1 MLAIE
6 HEVLPVEKEILLFTI
21 PESADSLRISRS
33 TLYRLIASGDIET
46 ITVRGIQRIRPI
58 ALQRFV
64 ENQQRVQRERVVNFS

>member
-1 MLAIE
+1 LLAIE
-6 HEVLPVEKEILLFTI
+6 HEVLPMEKEILLFTI

-33 TLYRLIASGDIET
+33 TLYRLIAAGDIET
-46 ITVRGIQRIRPI
+46 VTVRGIQRIRPI

>member
-1 MLAIE
+1 MQNQN
-6 HEVLPVEKEILLFTI
+6 LLFTI
-21 PESADSLRISRS
+21 PESAAALRISRS
-33 TLYRLIASGDIET
+33 TIYRLISSGDIET

>member
-1 MLAIE
+1 MQNQN
-6 HEVLPVEKEILLFTI
+6 LLFTI
-21 PESADSLRISRS
+21 PESAVTLRISRS
-33 TLYRLIASGDIET
+33 TIYRLIASGDIET

>member
-6 HEVLPVEKEILLFTI
+6 REVLLMQNQNLLFTI
-21 PESADSLRISRS
+21 PESAVSLRISRS

-46 ITVRGIQRIRPI
+46 ITVRGLQRIRPI

-64 ENQQRVQRERVVNFS
+64 EKQERSQRERVVNFS

>member
-1 MLAIE
+1 M
-6 HEVLPVEKEILLFTI
+6 EKEILLFTI

-33 TLYRLIASGDIET
+33 TLYRLIASGDVET
-46 ITVRGIQRIRPI
+46 ISIRGVQRIRPI

>member
-1 MLAIE
+1 LLAVDR
-6 HEVLPVEKEILLFTI
+6 EVLLMQNQNLLFTI
-21 PESADSLRISRS
+21 PESAVSLRISRS

-46 ITVRGIQRIRPI
+46 ITVRGLQRIRPI

>member
-1 MLAIE
+1 M
-6 HEVLPVEKEILLFTI
+6 EKEILLFTI

>member
-1 MLAIE
+1 MQNQS
-6 HEVLPVEKEILLFTI
+6 LLFTI
-21 PESADSLRISRS
+21 PESADSLRVSRS

-46 ITVRGIQRIRPI
+46 ITVRGLQRIRPI

>member
-1 MLAIE
+1 M
-6 HEVLPVEKEILLFTI
+6 EKEILLFTI

-64 ENQQRVQRERVVNFS
+64 ENQQRVQRERMVNFS

>member
-6 HEVLPVEKEILLFTI
+6 REVLLMQNQNLLFTI
-21 PESADSLRISRS
+21 PESAAALRISRS

-46 ITVRGIQRIRPI
+46 ITVRGLQRIRPI

-64 ENQQRVQRERVVNFS
+64 EKQERSQRERVMNFA

>member
-1 MLAIE
+1 LLAVDR
-6 HEVLPVEKEILLFTI
+6 EVLLMQNQNLLFTI
-21 PESADSLRISRS
+21 PESAVTLRISRS
-33 TLYRLIASGDIET
+33 TIYRLIASGDIET

>member
-1 MLAIE
+1 M
-6 HEVLPVEKEILLFTI
+6 EKEILLFTI

-33 TLYRLIASGDIET
+33 TLYRLIAAGDIET
-46 ITVRGIQRIRPI
+46 VTVRGIQRIRPI

>member
-6 HEVLPVEKEILLFTI
+6 REVLLMQNQNLLFTI
-21 PESADSLRISRS
+21 PESAAALRISRS
-33 TLYRLIASGDIET
+33 TIYRLISSGDIET

>member
-1 MLAIE
+1 ME
-6 HEVLPVEKEILLFTI
+6 REILLFTI

-33 TLYRLIASGDIET
+33 TLYRLIAPGDIET

-64 ENQQRVQRERVVNFS
+64 ENQQRVQRERMVNFS